1 MRLKALRT
9 CLARFATA
17 AVALVVVSIAPAQGQ
32 SLVGQPV
39 QAIEF
44 EGLGGL
50 AAETLEF
57 YLGVKQGEPYEP
69 ATLNDNLHRLWER
82 ELIDDIS
89 IEASSMAGGVKLVIR
104 VTQRPLLR
112 SIEYVG
118 LKRVSRGDIV
128 DRIAEDRLQVRE
140 GDALN
145 LGDLRRLKRSI
156 EALYREK
163 GFRLAQ
169 ARYQIDAPS
178 PSERTVTFSI
188 DEGDK
193 VRIAEIDFEGN
204 TVFGDR
210 RLKWSMKKT
219 KESGLLAKVTKKDV
233 FNPATLDEDLDK
245 IREIYHKAGYKNVVL
260 GEPKTDVRATKPGA
274 ASPEEQ
280 RRRLFV
286 TVPVEEGGRW
296 TLGEIMVEGNETF
309 SDELLLAQFEKPSG
323 GWLRSDTI
331 DKGIETINEVY
342 QNTGHLFAQV
352 QSEVIE
358 RDAQVADV
366 KVIVEEGD
374 QYSIG
379 RIDFQGNR
387 STRDKVIRREL
398 AIQEGM
404 VLNSGA
410 LRNSLLRVRQLEF
423 FKVDETDP
431 VAFDFDNENKTVDLT
446 IKGDEGDRTEMQ
458 FGAGF
463 SEVDGFF
470 GQFQFRSRNFLGRG
484 ETLGVSLQSGKRQD
498 VFDLSYSIPWF
509 LDRPQNAAIQV
520 FSRKLDYDLLD
531 GQRILQDTTGAT
543 LTYGRRLGLFS
554 NLSLSYSFFDSADQ
568 RQLLALDGSL
578 IDQDVSRQVS
588 SLRLAYGFD
597 RRDSRLQPT
606 QGRQH
611 SASVEYTG
619 GVLGGDTWYVRP
631 RASFSLFKPLTK
643 GPQVSTLT
651 AFNVEAGLIEP
662 FGGREL
668 FFLDRFYLGGENSM
682 RGFRFRSIWV
692 RDEQGRTVT
701 DETGFPLGGDSFFQL
716 NLEFQVL
723 FGGPFRLVAFADA
736 GSVFV
741 DEQSPSIDSLRYS
754 AGLELRVLVPI
765 FGAPLRFIWA
775 QNLDALDDDRF
786 DTFQF
791 SVGTTF

>member
-1 MRLKALRT
+1 MRPSLKNSVAS
-9 CLARFATA
+9 
-17 AVALVVVSIAPAQGQ
+17 AVLALVCTPVVAQG
-32 SLVGQPV
+32 LAGQRI

-44 EGLGGL
+44 EGLRAL
-50 AAETLEF
+50 AAETVEF
-57 YLGVKQGEPYEP
+57 YLGIERGAVYEP
-69 ATLNDNLHRLWER
+69 FSLNQNLRRLWER
-82 ELIDDIS
+82 ELIDDIEV
-89 IEASSMAGGVKLVIR
+89 EAIGVQDGVKLVVR
-104 VTQRPLLR
+104 VTERPLLR
-112 SIEYVG
+112 SIEYIG
-118 LKRVSRGDIV
+118 LKRLDRNDII

-145 LGDLRRLKRSI
+145 LGDIRRLQRSI

-163 GFRLAQ
+163 GFRLARAQ
-169 ARYQIDAPS
+169 YQVEAVS
-178 PSERTVTFSI
+178 PGERTVTFTI

-210 RLKWSMKKT
+210 RLRWSMKKT
-219 KESGLLAKVTKKDV
+219 KESGILSKLTKKDV

-245 IREIYHKAGYKNVVL
+245 IRELYHNAGYKNVVL
-260 GEPKTDVRATKPGA
+260 GDPKTEVRATKPGA
-274 ASPEEQ
+274 PTVEQQ

-296 TLGEIMVEGNETF
+296 TLGEITVTGNDTF
-309 SDELLLAQFEKPSG
+309 NAELLLAQFEKPSG
-323 GWLRSDTI
+323 GWLRADVI
-331 DKGIETINEVY
+331 DKGIETINDVY

-358 RDAQVADV
+358 RDDQVADV
-366 KVIVEEGD
+366 NVIVEEGD

-379 RIDFQGNR
+379 RIDFKGNR
-387 STRDKVIRREL
+387 TTRDKVIRREL

-410 LRNSLLRVRQLEF
+410 LRNSLLRVQQLEF
-423 FKVDETDP
+423 FKVDESDP
-431 VAFDFDNENKTVDLT
+431 VAFEFDNEKKLVDLT

-484 ETLGVSLQSGKRQD
+484 ETLGVSLQSGRRQD
-498 VFDLSYSIPWF
+498 IFDLSYSVPWF
-509 LDRPQNAAIQV
+509 LDRPQNAGVQI
-520 FSRKLDYDLLD
+520 FSRELDFELFD
-531 GQRILQDTTGAT
+531 GQRIRQDTKGAT
-543 LTYGRRLGLFS
+543 LTYGRRLALFS
-554 NLSLSYSFFDSADQ
+554 NLSFSYSFFESRDQ
-568 RQLLALDGSL
+568 RQVLSPIDGTL
-578 IDQDVSRQVS
+578 VDQDLSRDVAS
-588 SLRLAYGFD
+588 IRLAYGFD

-606 QGRQH
+606 QGMQYT
-611 SASVEYTG
+611 ASVDYTG
-619 GVLGGDTWYVRP
+619 GVLGGDTSYIRP
-631 RASFSLFKPLTK
+631 RATFSLFKPLTR
-643 GPQVSTLT
+643 GAQISTVG
-651 AFNVEAGLIEP
+651 AINIEAGVIEP
-662 FGGREL
+662 FNGREL

-701 DETGFPLGGDSFFQL
+701 DETGFPLGGDSFVQL
-716 NLEFQVL
+716 NLEYQLL
-723 FGGPFRLVAFADA
+723 FGGPFRLVAFGDV
-736 GSVFV
+736 GNVFV
-741 DEQSPSIDSLRYS
+741 DEQSIDLSSFRYS
-754 AGLELRVLVPI
+754 TGLELRVLVPI

-775 QNLDALDDDRF
+775 TNPDPLDDDRF
-786 DTFQF
+786 DSFQF